1 MSGSTENEELYRGM
15 LSKCGGKVKTW
26 NKRAMSLKTD
36 YCLYYY
42 KDGSKKHQG
51 LISLR
56 DPKFAVRK
64 GEKSDCSWPKAVDM
78 NNTLVVVTTP
88 RTYYMF
94 ADSAEEAREWREQ
107 LAMAHVR
114 MIEGLTL
121 QRKAKAHTAPTVGAD
136 QPRGDGNEDVASS
149 VPKRFQKNNRNKVTK
164 RFQGDE
170 GSSDHDGEGEGI
182 ELDENKE
189 DTAARSS
196 STSVPGEGKS
206 EDSSGRS
213 ASHSGAPKRYKKKD
227 RHMPTPRFQQ
237 EEGEEEE
244 GEEKE
249 GEDGLLMA
257 MSMEDLRESSLA
269 KSGDKMVTE
278 TTYEDVTIISTTENE
293 EVPGSATPSN
303 PARKEQH
310 PKAVSAPGPTTL
322 IYDEIPGEVKGEV
335 LYEDLEI
342 KGTTAGK
349 SPSLPVASV
358 HPSPKPVSKNAHMTP
373 VSKLTIPVEESLYN
387 KNATP
392 TSLPDAVYDLIGY
405 NPEQDVPP
413 ARPDEP
419 AVTTSVQQ
427 CHPEEILYDV
437 VKMEPFVEN
446 RAHSLL
452 DTSIE
457 TSSPATAN
465 NSVLTD
471 SPPPLPQRNPSMVE
485 LNAPPLPSREPLKPT
500 PGSQSSKMPKHDNM
514 LSEKDA
520 DLSQDRISPSPMLS
534 SDCLVSSIPNS
545 APLASL
551 VLSSD
556 DAVDSS
562 VPMDAPSRTPL
573 VTPNLN
579 HPVSAPQS
587 PAPPRSPRSPAPPRS
602 SPSPAPP
609 RSSPSPAPPRSSPS
623 PAPPRSPQPRAMDS
637 TMSTAGSATV
647 GEVVDASISQQ
658 PPSPAPVQSSF
669 QLEPPESVPEHLHK
683 AETATKMDD
692 RPNMDPSHE
701 VQRHEETSPQMGEVS
716 RGPICTDPEEP
727 LSPQRPS
734 LERAGHSNQG
744 SPQHVEL
751 KDLNLFLRQ
760 QKKFAERDTTLVA
773 EREINIQALKTVL
786 NDTSL
791 TSDKK
796 AAFGELLREIE
807 QQKQLASEERY
818 KWERERMKFESERQ
832 KFQEEKRQFQEEM
845 ERLKANAQK

>member
-392 TSLPDAVYDLIGY
+392 TSLPDAV
-405 NPEQDVPP
+405 
-413 ARPDEP
+413 PDEP

-437 VKMEPFVEN
+437 VKMEPFVEEP
-446 RAHSLL
+446 R
-452 DTSIE
+452 
-457 TSSPATAN
+457 
-465 NSVLTD
+465 
-471 SPPPLPQRNPSMVE
+471 PQPFGHLHRDKFASDCKQ
-485 LNAPPLPSREPLKPT
+485 LCF
-500 PGSQSSKMPKHDNM
+500 D
-514 LSEKDA
+514 
-520 DLSQDRISPSPMLS
+520 